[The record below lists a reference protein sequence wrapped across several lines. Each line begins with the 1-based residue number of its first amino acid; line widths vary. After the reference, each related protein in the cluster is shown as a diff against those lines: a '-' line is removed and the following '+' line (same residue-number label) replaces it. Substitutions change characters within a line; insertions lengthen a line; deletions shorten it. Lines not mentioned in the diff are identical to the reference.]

1 MAVRS
6 LHAITCK
13 RSTDRGDVA
22 TAVRCAPPHYPCARK
37 LTTGKRSALQCRNSA
52 SASSSLCVDLDAAN
66 EEPPA
71 IRDSSRTRQL
81 HRRLD
86 DTFDRPSVFAA
97 SLCRLNNI
105 RSRPYAPYPACSRR
119 LQTSAANQR
128 RLFRPPGAG
137 EVVVSAV
144 LRKLHSVVR
153 NTVNAV
159 LWVTCSSTVYNVP
172 AGKQRP

>member
-86 DTFDRPSVFAA
+86 DTFDRPSV
-97 SLCRLNNI
+97 
-105 RSRPYAPYPACSRR
+105 RR